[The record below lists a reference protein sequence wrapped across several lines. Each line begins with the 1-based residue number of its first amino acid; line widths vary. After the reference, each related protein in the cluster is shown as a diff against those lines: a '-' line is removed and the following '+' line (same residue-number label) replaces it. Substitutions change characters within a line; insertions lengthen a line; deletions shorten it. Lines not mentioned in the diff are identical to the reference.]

1 MRLTTTGSPGGRDT
15 PSHIWAKRIPVGA
28 MHRPPSCSALAT
40 SKLRLSAQ
48 RNCRFRLTREPALR
62 FTRANRPTTGG
73 QRASALLTHS
83 SCPIQS
89 TFTEPSLPPSWR
101 EQLPERHA
109 SSVPGGRLSKHERT
123 SSRRSTT
130 SLGQYSRGKNP
141 RRATIKRA
149 SDDHTNSMNS
159 TSYFRTRHHQCHE

>member
-123 SSRRSTT
+123 LIPEKHGIAWTIQSRQKS
-130 SLGQYSRGKNP
+130 Q
-141 RRATIKRA
+141 A
-149 SDDHTNSMNS
+149 
-159 TSYFRTRHHQCHE
+159 RHHKKSIGRSHK